1 MKPPEEIRDL
11 LRESWAS
18 VSSEKNNKMLKAAL
32 SAYER
37 TQNKR
42 TAQYKPNRP
51 IIWSLIMKSLSAKIA
66 IAAVIIVAVVLGL
79 FEFIGG
85 GGDGSGVVWA
95 EVARKV
101 QASGSLVT
109 RWRESGSVSSTV
121 VFEET
126 DYSIKYFSPLGSR
139 TDVYR
144 DGQVAWSRCTNADT
158 KTTTVVYHGDKRY
171 YSYQR
176 DEGIEEFLDKDE
188 DWTNPI
194 YLVQTIL
201 SIEHTELGQKTVDGI
216 LCEGLETSDPAV
228 MGDLVDMADSLDVH
242 MTLWVDVQTQYPVR
256 FEYRA
261 VVEAEGEVA
270 EYSCVIDQFQW
281 DADIDP
287 SRFELEIPDDYY
299 KQM

>member
-1 MKPPEEIRDL
+1 MKLPEEIRHL
-11 LRESWAS
+11 LRESRAS
-18 VSSEKNNKMLKAAL
+18 ASSEKNNKMLKAAL

-101 QASGSLVT
+101 QASGSLVV
-109 RWRESGSVSSTV
+109 RIRESGSVSLVES
-121 VFEET
+121 
-126 DYSIKYFSPLGSR
+126 DYTIKYFSPLGSR

-144 DGQVAWSRCTNADT
+144 DGQVVWSLCTDAET
-158 KTTTVVYHGDKRY
+158 KTTTVVNHDVKRY

-176 DEGIEEFLDKDE
+176 DEGIEEFLEKDE

-194 YLVQTIL
+194 YLVQAIL
-201 SIEHTELGQKTVDGI
+201 SVEHTELGEKTVDGI

-256 FEYRA
+256 FESRA
-261 VVEAEGEVA
+261 VAEAEGEVHD
-270 EYSCVIDQFQW
+270 SDCVIDQFQW
-281 DADIDP
+281 DAEIDP

-299 KQM
+299 KSF